1 MCAPLATLVPII
13 TSVAGAG
20 MSLYGQSKQQKAQD
34 DYNNKQKMLET
45 KQKQLALTQQ
55 QAEDVV
61 WKEKSAN
68 IIDEAGKT
76 SAAAPRQEAMQKAEN
91 TANASN
97 VAALEQ
103 AQAVGGDAIGKSY
116 EGGQS
121 DAYLKARAQAASDQ
135 TSKAIAMARLFAKQG
150 AVGNAM
156 QNQAIGAI
164 DNTLQDQSL
173 NFRARQA
180 RRGYDNAQDLIS
192 KQQSAIQLD
201 TNAGQAEGAI
211 GGLLFNSGAKGLG
224 GLVGKA
230 GGLGKLFG

>member
-1 MCAPLATLVPII
+1 MCEP
-13 TSVAGAG
+13 TSIMAVLGTG
-20 MSLYGQSKQQKAQD
+20 LSLYGQSKQQQAQD

-55 QAEDVV
+55 QAEDAV

-68 IIDEAGKT
+68 IIDEAGKIN
-76 SAAAPRQEAMQKAEN
+76 AAAPRQEAMRQAES
-91 TANASN
+91 TATTSN
-97 VAALEQ
+97 VSALEQ

-121 DAYLKARAQAASDQ
+121 DAYLNARAQAASDQ
-135 TSKAIAMARLFAKQG
+135 TSKAINMARLFAKQG

-164 DNTLQDQSL
+164 DNTLKDQSL

-192 KQQSAIQLD
+192 KQQNSMQLD
-201 TNAGQAEGAI
+201 SNAGQTEGAI
-211 GGLLFNSGAKGLG
+211 GGMLFNAGAKGVGSNLG
-224 GLVGKA
+224 GS
-230 GGLGKLFG
+230 GGLSKLFFQGI